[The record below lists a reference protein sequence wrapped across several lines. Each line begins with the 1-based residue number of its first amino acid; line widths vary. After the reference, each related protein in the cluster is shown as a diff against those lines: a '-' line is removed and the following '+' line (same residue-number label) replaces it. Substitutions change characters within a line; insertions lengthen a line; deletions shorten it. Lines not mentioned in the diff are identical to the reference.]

1 MDADLRA
8 IGRQFAIS
16 GEYVSGGP
24 YGMGHI
30 NDTFAATFR
39 QGNGSTRFILQRI
52 NHHVFKNI
60 EGLMSNIVAVT
71 GHLSSKIRA
80 GGGDVLRETLNLVP
94 TRDGCSFL
102 QTEAG
107 ESWRVYV
114 FIEGARTYESV
125 ERMGHVC
132 AAGRAYGNFQN
143 LLSDFPSEALVET
156 IPDFHHTGKRFEDF
170 LNAVDTD
177 VANRARTAIPEI
189 EFVTK
194 RGQLVTVLVDLLKEG
209 RLRRRITHND
219 TKFNNVMIDDR
230 NGEGVCVIDLDTVMP
245 GLSLYDFGDSIRSM
259 ANTGAEDEPDL
270 SHVEFD
276 LEVFAAY
283 TRGYLDATRSFLD
296 REEIERLPLA
306 AILMTL
312 ECGMR
317 FLEDYLRGDTYFR
330 TTRPDH
336 NLDRSRTQFK
346 LIEGMEEAQEA
357 MALHVERSLAE
368 SGDGGGEGA

>member
-1 MDADLRA
+1 MGADLRV

-30 NDTFAATFR
+30 NDTFAATF
-39 QGNGSTRFILQRI
+39 QQASGPSRFILQRI

-71 GHLSSKIRA
+71 GYLSGKIRA
-80 GGGDVLRETLNLVP
+80 SGGDPLRETLNLVP
-94 TRDGCSFL
+94 TRDGRSFH
-102 QTEAG
+102 QTEGG
-107 ESWRVYV
+107 EFWRAYV

-125 ERMGHVC
+125 ERMEHVH
-132 AAGRAYGNFQN
+132 AAGRAYGDFQN
-143 LLSDFPSEALVET
+143 LLRDFPSEALVET
-156 IPDFHHTGKRFEDF
+156 IPDFHHTGKRFANF
-170 LNAVDTD
+170 LNAVDAD
-177 VANRARTAIPEI
+177 LANRAQTAVPEI
-189 EFVTK
+189 GFVTK
-194 RGQLVTVLVDLLKEG
+194 RGHLATALIDLMSEG
-209 RLRRRITHND
+209 KLRRRITHND

-230 NGEGVCVIDLDTVMP
+230 TGEGLCVIDLDTVMP
-245 GLSLYDFGDSIRSM
+245 GLSLYDFGDSIRSL

-270 SHVEFD
+270 SCVEFD
-276 LEVFAAY
+276 LQVFASF
-283 TRGYLDATRSFLD
+283 TRGYLKATSSFLD
-296 REEIERLPLA
+296 REEIERLPFA

-317 FLEDYLRGDTYFR
+317 FLEDYLRGDTYFKI
-330 TTRPDH
+330 TRPDH

-357 MALHVERSLAE
+357 MALNVERSLAE
-368 SGDGGGEGA
+368 SVDGG